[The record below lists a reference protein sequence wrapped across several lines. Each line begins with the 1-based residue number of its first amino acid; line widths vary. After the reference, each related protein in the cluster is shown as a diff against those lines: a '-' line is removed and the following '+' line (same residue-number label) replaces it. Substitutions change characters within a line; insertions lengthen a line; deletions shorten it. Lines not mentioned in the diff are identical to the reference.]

1 MDGFA
6 KDYEER
12 LSGTQRVRWALRM
25 SRIFPYQRGI
35 LVRRHKLLRLFPSGV
50 PQDTLSFPALSR
62 DMWEMISTREAP

>member
-1 MDGFA
+1 MDGFT

-35 LVRRHKLLRLFPSGV
+35 LVRRNPLNTWCDLGQDLGHLGKSVCGRGQSMAGSVGGV
-50 PQDTLSFPALSR
+50 
-62 DMWEMISTREAP
+62 M